1 MSAVLTSVEGIGI
14 EYSGLAS
21 DLSDKAVEDGRL
33 DECIDVE
40 QFIRDWCP
48 ETPGLHNENI
58 ESELYLILPPMVPYS
73 KYQKEPIKIWTEVE
87 LKETLAKEL
96 FACLTGTIATDIISL
111 DECIAYVEAHYDED
125 IYESVSE

>member
-1 MSAVLTSVEGIGI
+1 MSTVLTIVEGIGI

-21 DLSDKAVEDGRL
+21 DLSERAVADGKFDED
-33 DECIDVE
+33 IDIE
-40 QFIRDWCP
+40 QFIRDWRP
-48 ETPGLHNENI
+48 ETSGLDNDNI
-58 ESELYLILPPMVPYS
+58 ESELYLILPPTVPYS

-87 LKETLAKEL
+87 LKEALAKEL

-125 IYESVSE
+125 IYETVSE